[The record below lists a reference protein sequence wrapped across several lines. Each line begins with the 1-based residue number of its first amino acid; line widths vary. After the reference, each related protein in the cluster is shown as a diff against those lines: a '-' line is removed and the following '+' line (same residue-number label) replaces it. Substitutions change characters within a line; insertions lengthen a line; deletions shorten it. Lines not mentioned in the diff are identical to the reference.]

1 MESNISCLELF
12 SGAGGLAH
20 GLDQAGFNHIGF
32 VENNKQAC
40 ATLEKNYPN
49 SLIKNTDI
57 RQVDFSEFGQ
67 VELIAGGPPCQPFSL
82 GGKHQGNMD
91 ERDMFPVAVKAIQ
104 TCLPKAF
111 IFENVKGLL
120 RKSFSTYF
128 EYIILRLTY
137 PNLMIQEKQSWKEHL
152 AELEKIHSSGVY
164 DGVKYNVLFRLIDS
178 AMYGIPQRRERVVI
192 VGIRSDLEVKW
203 SFPEETHSLDSLL
216 WSQFVTGEYWEN
228 HSTKASS
235 TCELPLQLKRRAE
248 RLRSTYGF
256 IPPSKRPWKT
266 VRDAIKHI
274 PFPDDTGSY
283 HQEHILR
290 LGAKIYPG
298 HTGSYI
304 DLPSKAIKAG
314 VHGVPGGENMIR
326 YRDGK
331 VRYYTTFEAKKI
343 QTFPDDYRITG
354 SWTEAMRQIGNA
366 VPVDLGEIIGRK
378 LIKEL
383 WQKPPNNMS
392 NGLN

>member
-20 GLDQAGFNHIGF
+20 GLDRAGFNHIGF
-32 VENNKQAC
+32 VDNNKQAC
-40 ATLEKNYPN
+40 TTLETNYPN
-49 SLIKNTDI
+49 SLVINTDV
-57 RQVDFSEFGQ
+57 RLVDFSEFGQ

-91 ERDMFPVAVKAIQ
+91 ARDMFPVAAQAIQ
-104 TCLPKAF
+104 KCIPKAF
-111 IFENVKGLL
+111 VFENVKGLL
-120 RKSFSTYF
+120 RKSFTTYF
-128 EYIILRLTY
+128 EYIFLRLTY
-137 PNLMIQEKQSWKEHL
+137 PNLTIQEGQDWREHL
-152 AELEKIHSSGVY
+152 VELEKIHTSGAY
-164 DGVKYNVLFRLIDS
+164 DDVKYNVLFRLIDS
-178 AMYGIPQRRERVVI
+178 ANYGIPQRRERVVI
-192 VGIRSDLEVKW
+192 VGVRSDLKMKW
-203 SFPEETHSLDSLL
+203 SFPEDTHSLDSLL
-216 WSQFVTGEYWEN
+216 WSQFVTGEYWER
-228 HSTKASS
+228 HSAIASS
-235 TCELPLQLKRRAE
+235 TCELPSQLKRRAE
-248 RLRSTYGF
+248 RLRATYGF
-256 IPPSKRPWKT
+256 IPPFEKPWKT
-266 VRDAIKHI
+266 VRDAIGQI
-274 PFPDDTGSY
+274 PFPDHTGSY

-290 LGAKIYPG
+290 LGAKTYLG

-366 VPVDLGEIIGRK
+366 VPVALGEIIGRK
-378 LIKEL
+378 LMKDV
-383 WQKPPNNMS
+383 WQIAA
-392 NGLN
+392 

>member
-20 GLDQAGFNHIGF
+20 GLDRAGFNHIGF

-40 ATLEKNYPN
+40 TTLETNYPN
-49 SLIKNTDI
+49 SLIKNADI

-82 GGKHQGNMD
+82 GGKHKGNMD
-91 ERDMFPVAVKAIQ
+91 KRDMFPVAAKAIQ

-120 RKSFSTYF
+120 RKSFTTYF

-137 PNLMIQEKQSWKEHL
+137 PNLMIRGKQNWEEHL
-152 AELEKIHSSGVY
+152 AELEKIHTSGAY
-164 DGVKYNVLFRLIDS
+164 DGAKYNVLFRLIDS
-178 AMYGIPQRRERVVI
+178 AKYGIPQRRERVVI
-192 VGIRSDLEVKW
+192 VGIRSDLQVKW

-216 WSQFVTGEYWEN
+216 WSQFVTGEYWEK
-228 HSTKASS
+228 HSTKALS
-235 TCELPLQLKRRAE
+235 TCELPSQLKRRAE
-248 RLRSTYGF
+248 RLRATYGF

-266 VRDAIKHI
+266 VRDAIGHI
-274 PFPDDTGSY
+274 PFPDNTGSY
-283 HQEHILR
+283 HREHVLR
-290 LGAKIYPG
+290 LGAKTYPG

-366 VPVDLGEIIGRK
+366 VPVDLGEVIGRK

-383 WQKPPNNMS
+383 WQKSPNKA
-392 NGLN
+392 